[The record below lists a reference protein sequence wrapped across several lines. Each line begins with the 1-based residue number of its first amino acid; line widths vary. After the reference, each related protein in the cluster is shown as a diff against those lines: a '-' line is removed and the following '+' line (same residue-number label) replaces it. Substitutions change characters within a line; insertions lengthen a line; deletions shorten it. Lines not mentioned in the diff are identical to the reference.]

1 MGLLDSKVAI
11 VTGGALGIGSACSL
25 EFAREG
31 ARVVVADL
39 AREAGEQTVDEI
51 KRLGGQGIMVE
62 ADVATGSQCQKVVS
76 EAVRCF
82 GRVDI
87 LHNNV
92 GIQPPSSY
100 TNVEDTSEGMWDRII
115 DVNLKSHFLM
125 SKYCIPEMR
134 KRGGG
139 VIISTSSVQ
148 GLQSAP
154 LVPPYA
160 ASKGGILS
168 LVRQMAVDYASENIR
183 VLAVNPGAI
192 DTPMLHA
199 SAALQGEN
207 TQRIVNEWGKG
218 HPLGRLGKGEDIAT
232 VVAFLASDKAS
243 FMTGEHVNVDGG
255 YMALGSW
262 ATAGPSSE

>member
-1 MGLLDSKVAI
+1 M
-11 VTGGALGIGSACSL
+11 
-25 EFAREG
+25 
-31 ARVVVADL
+31 
-39 AREAGEQTVDEI
+39 
-51 KRLGGQGIMVE
+51 
-62 ADVATGSQCQKVVS
+62 
-76 EAVRCF
+76 
-82 GRVDI
+82 
-87 LHNNV
+87 
-92 GIQPPSSY
+92 
-100 TNVEDTSEGMWDRII
+100 
-115 DVNLKSHFLM
+115 
-125 SKYCIPEMR
+125 
-134 KRGGG
+134 
-139 VIISTSSVQ
+139 
-148 GLQSAP
+148 
-154 LVPPYA
+154 
-160 ASKGGILS
+160 S

-243 FMTGEHVNVDGG
+243 FMTGEYVNVDGG